1 MKRSLIRSVTV
12 LVTACILAGCSATVD
27 VTPSSSSVVTATET
41 TEAVTETTEATTTTE
56 ARGHYE
62 YKPVVM
68 SSIFLDIMGE
78 DMFDAYK
85 NYIKAV
91 QNGEEEFAVK
101 SENDYDWM
109 LGQFPSNFQPV
120 YEVYT
125 ESNYAG
131 AFKDGKATFQ
141 YKIPKEE
148 LAQKQA
154 EFEEMV
160 TGILNEVLR
169 DDYSDVEKVLA
180 LYIYFA
186 NNYTYDYDTYNKM
199 SDEAVQGICAYRFFT
214 TKHGICA
221 ECSVAFSFMLLQ
233 AGVDA
238 VGCGGNRESDG
249 EGHAWTYV
257 TINGKN
263 YHVDPTFAMESGNCL
278 SYFMMTDEQRYNEG
292 GFKQEEN
299 RVACHYKSDR
309 NGSEYT
315 ADDDFFAPLWGKYLT
330 SFDTEKKIIYYTD
343 IDGNQGEF
351 DYSAFG

>member
-27 VTPSSSSVVTATET
+27 VTTASSAVVTET
-41 TEAVTETTEATTTTE
+41 AEAVTETTEATTTTE

-221 ECSVAFSFMLLQ
+221 ECSAAFSFMLLQ

>member
-27 VTPSSSSVVTATET
+27 VTTASSAVVTET
-41 TEAVTETTEATTTTE
+41 AEAVTETTESTTTTE

-221 ECSVAFSFMLLQ
+221 ECSAAFSFMLLQ

-238 VGCGGNRESDG
+238 VGMWRQ
-249 EGHAWTYV
+249 
-257 TINGKN
+257 
-263 YHVDPTFAMESGNCL
+263 P
-278 SYFMMTDEQRYNEG
+278 
-292 GFKQEEN
+292 
-299 RVACHYKSDR
+299 
-309 NGSEYT
+309 
-315 ADDDFFAPLWGKYLT
+315 
-330 SFDTEKKIIYYTD
+330 
-343 IDGNQGEF
+343 
-351 DYSAFG
+351 

>member
-1 MKRSLIRSVTV
+1 MKRPFIKTVTV
-12 LVTACILAGCSATVD
+12 ILTVCVLSGCSA
-27 VTPSSSSVVTATET
+27 VTTPTTNGT
-41 TEAVTETTEATTTTE
+41 TESETSIETSESTEATTTTE

-68 SSIFLDIMGE
+68 SSIFLDIMGQ
-78 DMFDAYK
+78 DMYDAYK

-214 TKHGICA
+214 TRHGICA
-221 ECSVAFSFMLLQ
+221 ECSAAFSFLLLQ

-315 ADDDFFAPLWGKYLT
+315 ADDDFFAPLWGGTLV
-330 SFDTEKKIIYYTD
+330 SFDHNKKLIYYID
-343 IDGNQGEF
+343 ADGNPKTF